1 MTELINLRLSR
12 YAAQSFWRSSTAT
25 HFGGINGT
33 MTFDK
38 DSCQA
43 LADSGRCPQSPLNES
58 WCVPIFPCKLRLTRA
73 EEYLTGCLVSLQNTT
88 KSRQSFFLPD
98 RALGSVLNTLE

>member
-1 MTELINLRLSR
+1 MFNIVGLICCRDPWKAWQEDMTELINLRLSR

-33 MTFDK
+33 MTFEK
-38 DSCQA
+38 EACQA

-58 WCVPIFPCKLRLTRA
+58 WCVDIP
-73 EEYLTGCLVSLQNTT
+73 S
-88 KSRQSFFLPD
+88 
-98 RALGSVLNTLE
+98 

>member
-1 MTELINLRLSR
+1 MAQPSVSAPIPWLNVHISALPCRDPWKAWQEDMTELINLRLSR

-58 WCVPIFPCKLRLTRA
+58 WCVSTSP
-73 EEYLTGCLVSLQNTT
+73 
-88 KSRQSFFLPD
+88 SR
-98 RALGSVLNTLE
+98 V

>member
-12 YAAQSFWRSSTAT
+12 YASTSFWRSSTAT

-38 DSCQA
+38 EDCQA
-43 LADSGRCPQSPLNES
+43 LADSGKCPPSPLNES
-58 WCVPIFPCKLRLTRA
+58 WCAQAPCILS
-73 EEYLTGCLVSLQNTT
+73 CQIC
-88 KSRQSFFLPD
+88 
-98 RALGSVLNTLE
+98 ALGSCVKSSFGRRERWR